1 MSEDRELPDTQYEQD
16 FSAAMAR
23 AGETFHTE
31 TVPLVD
37 TAWSYGRR
45 LRRRRRAAMVAGAA
59 ALALVGVGGVAVADL
74 PGGGTGRVAAA
85 GTPSAGATA
94 APVSGQEFLDL
105 FTPLLPAGNIVKVE
119 EARGTDSG
127 TPQIRLTHDDG
138 HGLAYYLFWITG
150 PSVMPEDAKGCAY
163 VTAPD
168 ACTSSTTA
176 DGSQLVVYQATARS
190 GDPDGSKTWSASLY
204 SKSGYHLMVQ
214 EWNRNP
220 LDRGSGITRVD
231 PPMTADRLAEVAA
244 DKRWERV
251 AAAIPEPIALPLP
264 TGSATAGSGT
274 DGVTSWTIGP
284 IDPDTFRPTGPGQ
297 QQGGASPSPVLPSPF
312 GPDVER
318 PARPGWS
325 PTAPGPTLSLP
336 ATPGAPSGPMTLPA
350 FPPPGP

>member
-85 GTPSAGATA
+85 GAPSAGATA
-94 APVSGQEFLDL
+94 APVSGQELLDL
-105 FTPLLPAGNIVKVE
+105 FTPLLPAGNIVKIE
-119 EARGTDSG
+119 EARGTESG
-127 TPQIRLTHDDG
+127 TPQLRLTHEDG

-150 PSVMPEDAKGCAY
+150 PSVIPDDAKGCAY
-163 VTAPD
+163 ATAPD
-168 ACTSSTTA
+168 VCTSSTAA
-176 DGSQLVVYQATARS
+176 DGSQLVVYQASTRS
-190 GDPDGSKTWSASLY
+190 GEPDGSKTWSASLY

-220 LDRGSGITRVD
+220 LDRSSGITRVD
-231 PPMTADRLAEVAA
+231 PPMTTERIAEVAT

-251 AAAIPEPIALPLP
+251 AAAIPDISVLMSRTPA
-264 TGSATAGSGT
+264 AG
-274 DGVTSWTIGP
+274 
-284 IDPDTFRPTGPGQ
+284 
-297 QQGGASPSPVLPSPF
+297 QGNGASPSPALPSPT
-312 GPDVER
+312 GP
-318 PARPGWS
+318 S
-325 PTAPGPTLSLP
+325 APKPPPLDGPL
-336 ATPGAPSGPMTLPA
+336 SGPVTLPA
-350 FPPPGP
+350 FPPAAP

>member
-31 TVPLVD
+31 PLPLVD

-85 GTPSAGATA
+85 GAPSAGATA
-94 APVSGQEFLDL
+94 APVPGLEFLAL

-119 EARGTDSG
+119 EARGTESG
-127 TPQIRLTHDDG
+127 TPQLRLTHDDG

-150 PSVMPEDAKGCAY
+150 PSVMPDDAKGCAY
-163 VTAPD
+163 ATAPD
-168 ACTSSTTA
+168 VCTSATTA
-176 DGSQLVVYQATARS
+176 DGSQVVTYQAATRS
-190 GDPDGSKTWSASLY
+190 GEPDGSKTWSASFY
-204 SKSGYHLMVQ
+204 SKSGYHVMVQ

-231 PPMTADRLAEVAA
+231 PPMTTERIAEVVA

-251 AAAIPEPIALPLP
+251 AAAIVEHVAITLP
-264 TGSATAGSGT
+264 TAGSGT
-274 DGVTSWTIGP
+274 DGVISWTVRP
-284 IDPDTFRPTGPGQ
+284 NDPSFFPRPTAGTGQ
-297 QQGGASPSPVLPSPF
+297 ENGASPSPALPSPT
-312 GPDVER
+312 GP
-318 PARPGWS
+318 S
-325 PTAPGPTLSLP
+325 APKPPPMEGL
-336 ATPGAPSGPMTLPA
+336 PSGPVTLPA
-350 FPPPGP
+350 FPTPAP

>member
-1 MSEDRELPDTQYEQD
+1 MSADRELPDTQYEQD

-31 TVPLVD
+31 PLPLVD

-85 GTPSAGATA
+85 GAPSAGATA

-119 EARGTDSG
+119 EARGTEDG
-127 TPQIRLTHDDG
+127 IPQLRLTHDDG
-138 HGLAYYLFWITG
+138 HGLAYYMFWITG
-150 PSVMPEDAKGCAY
+150 PSVISDDAKGCAY
-163 VTAPD
+163 ATAPD
-168 ACTSSTTA
+168 VCTSSTTA
-176 DGSQLVVYQATARS
+176 DGSQLVVYQAAGRS

-204 SKSGYHLMVQ
+204 SKSGHHLMVQ

-231 PPMTADRLAEVAA
+231 PPMTADRIAEVAA
-244 DKRWERV
+244 DKRWDRV
-251 AAAIPEPIALPLP
+251 AAAIPDVSVLMSRSAG
-264 TGSATAGSGT
+264 TGQEK
-274 DGVTSWTIGP
+274 D
-284 IDPDTFRPTGPGQ
+284 
-297 QQGGASPSPVLPSPF
+297 GASPSPALPSPT
-312 GPDVER
+312 GP
-318 PARPGWS
+318 S
-325 PTAPGPTLSLP
+325 APKP
-336 ATPGAPSGPMTLPA
+336 
-350 FPPPGP
+350 

>member
-31 TVPLVD
+31 PLPLVD

-45 LRRRRRAAMVAGAA
+45 LRRRRRASVLAGAA

-105 FTPLLPAGNIVKVE
+105 FAPLLPAGNIVKVE
-119 EARGTDSG
+119 EARGTEG
-127 TPQIRLTHDDG
+127 GAPQLRLTHDDG

-150 PSVMPEDAKGCAY
+150 LAELPDAAKGCGYATTPD
-163 VTAPD
+163 VCTA
-168 ACTSSTTA
+168 STTA
-176 DGSQLVVYQATARS
+176 DGSQLVIYQAATRS
-190 GDPDGSKTWSASLY
+190 GEPDGSKTWSASLY
-204 SKSGYHLMVQ
+204 TKSGYHLMVQ

-231 PPMTADRLAEVAA
+231 PPMTTDRIAAVAT
-244 DKRWERV
+244 DKRWEGV
-251 AAAIPEPIALPLP
+251 AAAIPEHVVVTLP
-264 TGSATAGSGT
+264 TAGSDGT
-274 DGVTSWTIGP
+274 ESWSVTVAPSGFLPFHT
-284 IDPDTFRPTGPGQ
+284 PDTRQ
-297 QQGGASPSPVLPSPF
+297 ENGASPSPALPSPT
-312 GPDVER
+312 GP
-318 PARPGWS
+318 S
-325 PTAPGPTLSLP
+325 APKPPPIEGPL
-336 ATPGAPSGPMTLPA
+336 SGPLTLPA
-350 FPPPGP
+350 FPPAAP